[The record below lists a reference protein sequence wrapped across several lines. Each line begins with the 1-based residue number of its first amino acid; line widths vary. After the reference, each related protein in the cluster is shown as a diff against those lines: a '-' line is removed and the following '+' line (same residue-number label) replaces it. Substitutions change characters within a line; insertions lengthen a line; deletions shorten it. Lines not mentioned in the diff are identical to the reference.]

1 VDAFLGF
8 AESYKKMKTKNHLL
22 EGKNRKYKAANRKH
36 VAEQGSA
43 RTDIAQLEDDLRAR
57 DTVIQAQKAHIERL
71 KDCVS
76 QERILS
82 EVWKEKADQRKERL
96 QAITKTVKQKKAS
109 LMLAIADIVDIAD
122 IREEN

>member
-36 VAEQGSA
+36 VAEQGLA

-57 DTVIQAQKAHIERL
+57 DTTIQAQKAHIERL

-76 QERILS
+76 QERMLS
-82 EVWKEKADQRKERL
+82 EIWKEKADQRKERL
-96 QAITKTVKQKKAS
+96 QAMTKTVKQKKAS